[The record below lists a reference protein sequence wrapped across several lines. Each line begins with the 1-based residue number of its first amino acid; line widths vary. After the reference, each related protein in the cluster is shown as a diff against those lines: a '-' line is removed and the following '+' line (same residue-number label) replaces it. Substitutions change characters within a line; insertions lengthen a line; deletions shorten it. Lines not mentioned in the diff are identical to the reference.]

1 MNTKT
6 LLKSLFSGIFLL
18 FFSHVALCQPLAQTA
33 VVNASAVYMR
43 QAPDYESALETQELM
58 GREVTILER
67 KGYWCRISC
76 DQPYEAWTTFM
87 NLTVMSD
94 DALEQWRKA
103 PKLIVTGLEG
113 FIKESP
119 SRHSGNIGDVVFGD
133 ILIAG
138 GKGLVDGYVQVV
150 KPDGSQGW
158 LEHGLVTDFAAWETE
173 ARGLS
178 PQQKIERA
186 VAFAMSVKGVPYLWG
201 GMTPKGMDCSGLVR
215 LAYMSA
221 GVKLPRNASQMA
233 KLGQRLEIPGSLG
246 SAVQG
251 PFDLSALRRGDLLFF
266 GKLRADGSW
275 GVTHVG
281 LYMGADHMI
290 HSSHLVRVNSLVRED
305 ADYYENAHKLLGACR
320 IIE

>member
-6 LLKSLFSGIFLL
+6 LLKSLFSGVFLL
-18 FFSHVALCQPLAQTA
+18 IFSHAALSQPLAQTA

-94 DALEQWRKA
+94 AALEQWRKA

-119 SRHSGNIGDVVFGD
+119 SQHSGNIGDVVFGD
-133 ILIAG
+133 ILAAG
-138 GKGLVDGYVQVV
+138 GKDPVDGFVQVV

-158 LEHGLVTDFAAWETE
+158 LEQGLVTDFAVWEAE
-173 ARGLS
+173 VRCLS

-186 VAFAMSVKGVPYLWG
+186 AAFAMSVKGVPYLWG

-221 GVKLPRNASQMA
+221 GVKLPRNGSQMA
-233 KLGQRLEIPGSLG
+233 RLGQRLEIPGSLG
-246 SAVQG
+246 SSVQG
-251 PFDLSALRRGDLLFF
+251 PFDLSALVRGDLLFF

-281 LYMGADHMI
+281 LYLGADHMI
-290 HSSHLVRVNSLVRED
+290 HSSHLVRVNSLVRGE